1 LTDQLRCLV
10 LGRFPV
16 VQTKLQI
23 EDSVASAIDD
33 EYDDEGRGRFENGG
47 FGRRK
52 CQLVVSGQL
61 AVLSR
66 KERNAEPSPILRD
79 LRVLRARLST
89 ATQGG
94 PVPNRNPIPQSVE
107 SVKFYPEEFGAVVY
121 FPCGFI
127 PHYKSETLVNF
138 EIKKAL
144 NRIVVENVATE
155 EAIDRERLV
164 CVKDVVDSKNEL
176 HVVE

>member
-1 LTDQLRCLV
+1 V
-10 LGRFPV
+10 
-16 VQTKLQI
+16 
-23 EDSVASAIDD
+23 SVSCQWSVGSSQQ
-33 EYDDEGRGRFENGG
+33 EG
-47 FGRRK
+47 
-52 CQLVVSGQL
+52 
-61 AVLSR
+61 
-66 KERNAEPSPILRD
+66 AECRPSPILRD

-94 PVPNRNPIPQSVE
+94 PVPNRDPIPQSVE

-164 CVKDVVDSKNEL
+164 CVKDVVDSKNEF